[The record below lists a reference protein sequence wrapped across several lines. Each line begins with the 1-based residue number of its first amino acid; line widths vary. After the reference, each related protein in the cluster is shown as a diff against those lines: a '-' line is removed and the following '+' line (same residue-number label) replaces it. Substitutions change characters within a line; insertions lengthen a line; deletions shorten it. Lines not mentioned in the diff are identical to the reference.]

1 MPLFRYELKEHFAV
15 MLLDV
20 RNHVIAMPVISIGSL
35 TSSVVHPREV
45 FREAI
50 QRSAAALILLH
61 NHPSGDPS
69 ASEEDLAI
77 TRQLVRAGKLM
88 DIPVLDHVILGD
100 GRFLSLKEA
109 EKVSF

>member
-1 MPLFRYELKEHFAV
+1 M
-15 MLLDV
+15 MLLDI

-77 TRQLVRAGKLM
+77 IRQLVRAGKL
-88 DIPVLDHVILGD
+88 VLDHIVLGD
-100 GRFLSLKEA
+100 GCFRSLKETG
-109 EKVSF
+109 EVVF